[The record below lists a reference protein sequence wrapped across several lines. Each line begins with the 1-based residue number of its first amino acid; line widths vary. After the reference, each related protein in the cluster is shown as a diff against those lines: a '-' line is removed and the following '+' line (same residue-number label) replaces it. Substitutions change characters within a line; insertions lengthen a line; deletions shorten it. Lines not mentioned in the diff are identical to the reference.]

1 MYVYTIIYILYMY
14 IYIYGRFLKRRI
26 PKSMGFNTVLVLD
39 ELEVPPLQET
49 SRIYQEYVVNEKK
62 NWRQR
67 CFIPKRYSEFS
78 GK

>member
-1 MYVYTIIYILYMY
+1 MVNTCKHIVVYIYMYVYTIIYILYMY

-62 NWRQR
+62 N
-67 CFIPKRYSEFS
+67 
-78 GK
+78 